1 MNTASENKLIPAP
14 LDEKNVTT
22 DWIEMVFDD
31 YNCTCGGHKDRSY
44 VGFVNECAVLAR
56 IHNNSLWWNIMHWKY
71 NDDKVQETYR
81 ILLEKRQGV
90 LETQMTSRFREYCL
104 NYDIKLSSS
113 EKNSFVSA
121 DCNALKQQVNMIKT
135 QIMYFE
141 ECVKTLDN
149 FGFAVR
155 NKLEML
161 SQQLM

>member
-1 MNTASENKLIPAP
+1 MKP
-14 LDEKNVTT
+14 V
-22 DWIEMVFDD
+22 
-31 YNCTCGGHKDRSY
+31 
-44 VGFVNECAVLAR
+44 
-56 IHNNSLWWNIMHWKY
+56 
-71 NDDKVQETYR
+71 DDKKIIEQNIKLEDELKKEREEWKDKVIELINMMKDNKKLSEAQVFQLSYRQQVQEKLAAYR
-81 ILLEKRQGV
+81 ILVDKRQSM
-90 LETQMTSRFREYCL
+90 LETQMTSRFRDYCL

-121 DCNALKQQVNMIKT
+121 DCVALKQQVNMIKA

-155 NKLEML
+155 NKLEIL

>member
-1 MNTASENKLIPAP
+1 MKP
-14 LDEKNVTT
+14 V
-22 DWIEMVFDD
+22 
-31 YNCTCGGHKDRSY
+31 
-44 VGFVNECAVLAR
+44 
-56 IHNNSLWWNIMHWKY
+56 
-71 NDDKVQETYR
+71 DDKKIVEQNIKLEDELKKEREEWKDKVIELINMMKDNKKLSEAQVFQLSYRQQVQEKLAAYR
-81 ILLEKRQGV
+81 ILVHKRQSM
-90 LETQMTSRFREYCL
+90 LETQMTSRFRDYCL

-121 DCNALKQQVNMIKT
+121 DCVALKQQVNMIKA

-155 NKLEML
+155 NKLEIL

>member
-1 MNTASENKLIPAP
+1 MKP
-14 LDEKNVTT
+14 V
-22 DWIEMVFDD
+22 
-31 YNCTCGGHKDRSY
+31 
-44 VGFVNECAVLAR
+44 
-56 IHNNSLWWNIMHWKY
+56 
-71 NDDKVQETYR
+71 DDKKIVEQNIKLEDELKKEREEWKDKVIELINMMKDNKKLSEAQVFQLSYRQQVQEKLAAYR
-81 ILLEKRQGV
+81 ILVDKRQSM
-90 LETQMTSRFREYCL
+90 LETQMTSRFRDYCL

-121 DCNALKQQVNMIKT
+121 DCVALKQQVNMIKV

-155 NKLEML
+155 NKLEIL

>member
-1 MNTASENKLIPAP
+1 MKP
-14 LDEKNVTT
+14 V
-22 DWIEMVFDD
+22 
-31 YNCTCGGHKDRSY
+31 
-44 VGFVNECAVLAR
+44 
-56 IHNNSLWWNIMHWKY
+56 
-71 NDDKVQETYR
+71 DDKKIVEQNIKLEDELKKEREEWKDKVIELINMMKDNKKLSEAQVFQLSYRQQVQQKLAAYR
-81 ILLEKRQGV
+81 ILVDKRQSM
-90 LETQMTSRFREYCL
+90 LETQMTSRFRDYCL

-121 DCNALKQQVNMIKT
+121 DCVALKQQVNMIKA

-155 NKLEML
+155 NKLEIL

>member
-1 MNTASENKLIPAP
+1 MKP
-14 LDEKNVTT
+14 V
-22 DWIEMVFDD
+22 
-31 YNCTCGGHKDRSY
+31 
-44 VGFVNECAVLAR
+44 
-56 IHNNSLWWNIMHWKY
+56 
-71 NDDKVQETYR
+71 DDKKIVEQNIKLEDELKKEREEWKDKVIELINMMKDNKKLSEAQVFQLSYRQQVQEKLAAYR
-81 ILLEKRQGV
+81 ILVDKRQSM
-90 LETQMTSRFREYCL
+90 LETQMTSRFRDYCL

-121 DCNALKQQVNMIKT
+121 DCVALKQQVNMIKA

-155 NKLEML
+155 NKLDIL

>member
-1 MNTASENKLIPAP
+1 MKP
-14 LDEKNVTT
+14 V
-22 DWIEMVFDD
+22 
-31 YNCTCGGHKDRSY
+31 
-44 VGFVNECAVLAR
+44 
-56 IHNNSLWWNIMHWKY
+56 
-71 NDDKVQETYR
+71 DDKKIVEQNIKLEDELKKEREEWKDKVIELINMMKDNKKLSEAQVFQLSYRQQVQEKLAAYR
-81 ILLEKRQGV
+81 ILVDKRQSM
-90 LETQMTSRFREYCL
+90 LETQMTSRFRDYCL

-121 DCNALKQQVNMIKT
+121 DCVALKQQVNMIKA

-155 NKLEML
+155 NKLEIP

>member
-1 MNTASENKLIPAP
+1 MKPI
-14 LDEKNVTT
+14 
-22 DWIEMVFDD
+22 
-31 YNCTCGGHKDRSY
+31 
-44 VGFVNECAVLAR
+44 
-56 IHNNSLWWNIMHWKY
+56 
-71 NDDKVQETYR
+71 DDKKIVEQNIKLEDELKKEREEWKDKVIELINMMKDNKKLSEAQVFQLSYRQQVQEKLAAYR
-81 ILLEKRQGV
+81 ILVDKRQSM
-90 LETQMTSRFREYCL
+90 LETQMTSRFRDYCL

-121 DCNALKQQVNMIKT
+121 DCVALKQQVNMIKA

-155 NKLEML
+155 NKLEIL

>member
-1 MNTASENKLIPAP
+1 MKP
-14 LDEKNVTT
+14 V
-22 DWIEMVFDD
+22 
-31 YNCTCGGHKDRSY
+31 
-44 VGFVNECAVLAR
+44 
-56 IHNNSLWWNIMHWKY
+56 
-71 NDDKVQETYR
+71 DDKKIVEQNIKLEDELKKEREEWKDKVIELINMMKDNKKLSEAQVFQLSYRQQVQEKLAAYR
-81 ILLEKRQGV
+81 ILVDKRQSM
-90 LETQMTSRFREYCL
+90 LETQMTARFRDYCL

-121 DCNALKQQVNMIKT
+121 DCVALKQQVNMIKA

-155 NKLEML
+155 NKLEIL